1 MLANTEPRKQ
11 DKNYRRYATGVERA
25 LSSFDPAKLEWP
37 DYISFLGR
45 LLKVARLTRDGRN
58 SQSLSQKYQ
67 AIQSHPAVVDTL
79 PHKYS
84 VANRLSQCL
93 RPSLPSGVHQKALEV
108 YETIFELIG
117 VRYLQYTFASDTS
130 DEL

>member
-1 MLANTEPRKQ
+1 MLAMTEPRKQ
-11 DKNYRRYATGVERA
+11 DKNYRRYASGIERA

-45 LLKVARLTRDGRN
+45 LLKVALSHHGRLNPR
-58 SQSLSQKYQ
+58 SLPQNHQ

-79 PHKYS
+79 PHKAS

-108 YETIFELIG
+108 YDTIFELIG
-117 VRYLQYTFASDTS
+117 VRCLQYLLANDTS
-130 DEL
+130 DKC